1 MKTQDSGFQLPS
13 FLPKM
18 SYDRQITLLKLL
30 ILSIAAVLSF
40 STRLFSVLRFESV
53 IHEFDPYFN
62 YRTTRYLAEEGFY
75 EFHNWFD
82 DRAWYPLGRIIGGTI
97 YPGLMVTSAV
107 LYHVMHFFHVT
118 IEVRNV
124 CVFLAPLFSSLTA
137 LVTYQLTK
145 ELKDAGAGLIAAS
158 MIAIVPGYI
167 SRSVA
172 GSYDNE
178 GIAIFC
184 MLLTYFLWIKSVKT
198 GSLLW
203 STLCSLAY
211 FYMVSSWGGYV
222 FLINLIPMHVFALM
236 VTGRFSHRIYVAYST
251 VYCIGT
257 ILSMQ
262 ISFVGFQPVQTS
274 EHMAAL
280 GIFGLCQIHAFVDYL
295 RYRLSANHFEILF
308 KSLVIISGSVAAL
321 IAGILTITGK
331 VAPWTGRF
339 YSLLDPS
346 YAKNNIPIIASVSE
360 HQPTTWSSFYFD
372 LQMLVFMFPVGLY
385 YCFSKLT
392 DANIFIV
399 IYGITSVYF
408 AGVMVRLML
417 VLAPVACILAGI
429 GISSVLST
437 YMKNVELSSSQQPAK
452 PQSSRKAKQADPSY
466 PIKNE
471 VATFMVALVTFFLIT
486 YTFHCT
492 WVTSEAYSSPSIVLS
507 AKQGDGSRVIF
518 DDFREAYYWLRQNTP
533 EDAKVMSWWDYG
545 YQITAMAN
553 RTILVD
559 NNTWNNTHISRVGQ
573 AMASTEDKAYE
584 IMRELDVNYVLVIFG
599 GLTGYASDDINKFL
613 WMVRIGGST
622 DTGAHIKEHDYY
634 TPAGE
639 FRIDKE
645 GSPTLLNC
653 MMYKMCFYR
662 FGAVYT
668 EQGKP
673 TGYDRVRNAEIGNK
687 EFELDV
693 LEEAYTTE
701 HWLVRIYKVKDLD
714 NRGV

>member
-1 MKTQDSGFQLPS
+1 MKSQSQLPS
-13 FLPKM
+13 FLPRL
-18 SYDRQITLLKLL
+18 SYERQTTLLKLL
-30 ILSIAAVLSF
+30 ILSIAGILSF

-62 YRTTRYLAEEGFY
+62 FRTTRFLTEEGFY
-75 EFHNWFD
+75 NFHNWFD

-107 LYHVMHFFHVT
+107 LYHLMHFLHIT
-118 IEVRNV
+118 IEIRNV
-124 CVFLAPLFSSLTA
+124 CVFLAPFFSSLTVM
-137 LVTYQLTK
+137 VTYGLTK
-145 ELKDAGAGLIAAS
+145 ELKDAGAGLIAAA

-184 MLLTYFLWIKSVKT
+184 MLLTYYLWIKSVKT
-198 GSLLW
+198 GSLFW
-203 STLCSLAY
+203 STMCALAY

-222 FLINLIPMHVFALM
+222 FLINLIPLHVLALM
-236 VTGRFSHRIYVAYST
+236 ITGRFSHRILVSYST
-251 VYCIGT
+251 VYCLGT

-262 ISFVGFQPVQTS
+262 ISFVGFQPVQSS

-280 GIFGLCQIHAFVDYL
+280 GVFGLCQIHAFVDYL
-295 RYRLSANHFEILF
+295 RYRLSQHHFEVLF
-308 KSLVIISGSVAAL
+308 KSLVL
-321 IAGILTITGK
+321 IAVSVTAAVGAILTITGK
-331 VAPWTGRF
+331 VSPWTGRF

-360 HQPTTWSSFYFD
+360 HQPTAWSSFYFD

-385 YCFSKLT
+385 YCFSNLT
-392 DANIFIV
+392 DANIFI
-399 IYGITSVYF
+399 IMYGITSIYF

-417 VLAPVACILAGI
+417 VLAPVACVLAGI
-429 GISSVLST
+429 GISSVLQT
-437 YMKNVELSSSQQPAK
+437 YMKNIDPPAASTGQK
-452 PQSSRKAKQADPSY
+452 PVSNKKAKTEADKSY

-471 VATFMVALVTFFLIT
+471 VATGMVLLVTFFLIT

-507 AKQGDGSRVIF
+507 AKQHDGSRVIF

-573 AMASTEDKAYE
+573 AMASPEDKAYE
-584 IMRELDVNYVLVIFG
+584 IMRELDVDYVLVIFG

-653 MMYKMCFYR
+653 LMYKMCFYR
-662 FGAVYT
+662 YGSVYT

-673 TGYDRVRNAEIGNK
+673 TGYDRVRNCEIGNK

-701 HWLVRIYKVKDLD
+701 HWLVRIYKVKDLE